1 MATAR
6 KTRSHKSTKSHA
18 LYDLLGSGSEITHSE
33 LPTLRQCLRYG
44 LFLRERSLE
53 DLDVREMC
61 VSVFKEVKSI
71 WDKVNPEICIIGP
84 KSACD
89 KLVKEWE
96 NAKSCAQ
103 KREWLHQFLKNSL
116 KDWINCLILQNAN
129 VGFMSVLNNPVPAVN
144 IRHICSVTAQG
155 KKIFPQ

>member
-84 KSACD
+84 KAACD

-96 NAKSCAQ
+96 NAKSCA
-103 KREWLHQFLKNSL
+103 
-116 KDWINCLILQNAN
+116 
-129 VGFMSVLNNPVPAVN
+129 
-144 IRHICSVTAQG
+144 
-155 KKIFPQ
+155 KKGNGCTNF